1 MENRPMEKYIMFPL
15 SCCSVNIKRVCI
27 CLNKKVYFCSTS
39 WSVHNPEGEE
49 RQGEKERQEREE
61 ERRGGG
67 GQVGERQ
74 RWTVVF
80 RQTMSLGDSCPRAVV
95 CALRE

>member
-1 MENRPMEKYIMFPL
+1 MEKYIMFPL

-61 ERRGGG
+61 ERRGGEVRWGRDRG
-67 GQVGERQ
+67 GPWFSGR
-74 RWTVVF
+74 
-80 RQTMSLGDSCPRAVV
+80 P
-95 CALRE
+95 